1 MATGGLIPELESD
14 FTMHSRRFACLLLG
28 MWLAGGL
35 LMTWLSHENTRAAER
50 LLVQADPAAT
60 LRMKVLGFSETSML
74 MRYEAAELTRSEVE
88 VWEDVQLILGAF
100 FFLFLLFGTAEGK
113 FPLAVGLVLLLC
125 VIGQRCFVSPV
136 IASYGRVTDFADA
149 AASSGYRAKLL
160 VMQGGYLAIEIT
172 KSVGMVVL
180 AALLIGRGRKRK
192 SSSNSWN
199 KFNVVDKTD
208 NSHIDR

>member
-1 MATGGLIPELESD
+1 MAAGGLSPELESN

-28 MWLAGGL
+28 MWLAGGI
-35 LMTWLSHENTRAAER
+35 LMTWVSHENTHAAER

-60 LRMKVLGFSETSML
+60 LRMKVLGFSETSL
-74 MRYEAAELTRSEVE
+74 LVRYEAAELTRNEVE
-88 VWEDVQLILGAF
+88 VWEDVQLLLGTF

-125 VIGQRCFVSPV
+125 VIGQRYFISPV
-136 IASYGRVTDFADA
+136 IVSYGRVTDFADA

-180 AALLIGRGRKRK
+180 AGLLIARGRKRK

-199 KFNVVDKTD
+199 QFNVVDKTD
-208 NSHIDR
+208 DRHIDR

>member
-1 MATGGLIPELESD
+1 
-14 FTMHSRRFACLLLG
+14 
-28 MWLAGGL
+28 MWLAGAL
-35 LMTWLSHENTRAAER
+35 LMTWLSHENTRGAER

-60 LRMKVLGFSETSML
+60 LRMKVLGFSETSKL
-74 MRYEAAELTRSEVE
+74 MRYEAAELTRNEVE

-125 VIGQRCFVSPV
+125 VIGQRFFVSPV

-180 AALLIGRGRKRK
+180 ASLLIARGRKRR
-192 SSSNSWN
+192 SSNNSWN

-208 NSHIDR
+208 NSHVDR